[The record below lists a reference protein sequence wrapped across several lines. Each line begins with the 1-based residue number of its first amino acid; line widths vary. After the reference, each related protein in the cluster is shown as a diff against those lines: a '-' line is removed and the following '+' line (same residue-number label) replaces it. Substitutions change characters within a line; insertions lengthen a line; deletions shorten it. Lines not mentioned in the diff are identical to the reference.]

1 MDKHEYKK
9 IVDDILP
16 KKIKLRKL
24 LIAFIVGGVVGLIGQ
39 LLITIYSKFDFI
51 NNNDACS
58 YMMITLIL
66 ISSILTGLGV
76 MDDLIERFGAGLII
90 PITGFA
96 HSTTSS
102 AMEYKKE
109 GLVFG
114 IGSNIFKLSG
124 SVILYGIISSH
135 IVSIIKIIIFGG

>member
-1 MDKHEYKK
+1 MDINEYKK
-9 IVDDILP
+9 IVDGILP
-16 KKIKLRKL
+16 KRIKLKKL
-24 LIAFIVGGVVGLIGQ
+24 LITFIVGGLIGLIGQ
-39 LLITIYSKFDFI
+39 LLIMIYSKINFI

-76 MDDLIERFGAGLII
+76 MDDLIEKFGAGLII

-135 IVSIIKIIIFGG
+135 IVTIIKIIIFGG